1 MEVLNL
7 SNAIERIK
15 PTIVQISFVATGLAS
30 EFQAK
35 IKNSFFNHVL
45 GTGFFINSEGYVL
58 TARHVIEGGKK
69 IAKAIPAINKRILV
83 GLAIPNAKNMR
94 GNFVFIDFDLVD
106 EDVRHD
112 MVLLKLRKNP
122 FKGEIRSGF
131 VIKGKELPLLYDVP
145 IMNLN
150 RPRDGTSL
158 GISGYP
164 LKETV
169 LVTNSGGLATCWGTD
184 IKEVHISGA
193 PPTFT
198 IPDISDVYLADIEVN
213 PGDSGAPVYEI
224 ENATIIGL
232 CVASKLAPVRD
243 QNGDNIIVNEKQY
256 LYSSG
261 LTIVI
266 PTPYISE
273 FLKKNQIE
281 CKFS

>member
-1 MEVLNL
+1 MNL
-7 SNAIERIK
+7 SDAIERIK
-15 PTIVQISFVATGLAS
+15 PTIVQISFVASGLAP

-35 IKNSFFNHVL
+35 INKPVFNHVL
-45 GTGFFINSEGYVL
+45 GTGFFINSGGYVL

-69 IAKAIPAINKRILV
+69 IAKVIPATNKRILV
-83 GLAIPNAKNMR
+83 GLAIPNTKNMR
-94 GNFVFIDFDLVD
+94 SNFVFIDFDLVD

-122 FKGEIRSGF
+122 FQGEISSGF
-131 VIKGKELPLLYDVP
+131 VIKDKELPLLYDVP
-145 IMNLN
+145 ILNLN
-150 RPRDGTSL
+150 RPRDGTPL

-213 PGDSGAPVYEI
+213 PGDSGAPVYDI

-243 QNGDNIIVNEKQY
+243 QNGDNIIVNEKHY

-261 LTIVI
+261 LTIII
-266 PTPYISE
+266 PTLYISE

-281 CKFS
+281 YKFS